1 MNRKKIVAILM
12 GVIISGNICNFNN
25 LEVKAMESVESKIKE
40 GIDKSNPEQYEMN
53 IILHDLDIKLWNMKP
68 YAPDEYGYPVDEP
81 LGKYSEEE
89 IKKYTDRNLKVEI
102 DYGVGRMREIK
113 ENYFIQVVRV
123 YENDEII
130 SISAYAWENE
140 IPYPSAYSNKL
151 K

>member
-1 MNRKKIVAILM
+1 MKRIYLCENEK
-12 GVIISGNICNFNN
+12 NIRNVYCDTKHVYTKSEVLNS
-25 LEVKAMESVESKIKE
+25 LESFK
-40 GIDKSNPEQYEMN
+40 NT
-53 IILHDLDIKLWNMKP
+53 
-68 YAPDEYGYPVDEP
+68 EYVFSTWGMPTFT
-81 LGKYSEEE
+81 EEE
-89 IKKYTDRNLKVEI
+89 IKKYTVRNLKVEI
-102 DYGVGRMREIK
+102 DYGVGRMSEIK

>member
-1 MNRKKIVAILM
+1 
-12 GVIISGNICNFNN
+12 
-25 LEVKAMESVESKIKE
+25 MESVESKIKE

-68 YAPDEYGYPVDEP
+68 YAPDEYGNPVDEP